1 MDEITPVAVKNRNAI
16 NQPVGC
22 STLCVN
28 EPDCQIL
35 AHTED
40 ALKEALNHFY
50 LVSAHIIEP
59 TPQGKHKV

>member
-1 MDEITPVAVKNRNAI
+1 MLKI
-16 NQPVGC
+16 NF
-22 STLCVN
+22 LK
-28 EPDCQIL
+28 EIL

-59 TPQGKHKV
+59 SPQGKYKV